1 MRQSL
6 EGLEPRRLFAAGDV
20 NPAFGAGGSVQI
32 AGESFAAETP
42 GLLSVAGGKVI
53 AVEAGLL
60 ERFNADGSLDTT
72 FGEQG
77 QVVLPG
83 SIIVDA
89 QVIAGGKLLVGGD
102 FTPVTEPTTRRP
114 FLARYNADGS
124 PDTTFG
130 EDGIAWLDDVVAPQA
145 GVQEFA
151 VQSDGHIVVR
161 GSDGA
166 DFATVD
172 VFRLTADGAL
182 DATFT
187 GFHYGSVSQEPSSHV
202 LKVLADDAVLIG
214 GTRGGEMDLIAV
226 DHGDQ
231 QFTLTRL
238 SADGLLDATFGDD
251 GFFSDIGMNDLVVL
265 PDGSLLTAAG
275 DISGTVTVSKLTS
288 DGQLFPG
295 FGTSTGGVAPR
306 VLLPL
311 GGGAGIA
318 TLQLDAGGRAL
329 INTGGGIFRIDP
341 SDGSLDSSFGRVI
354 ASRATGDFAFEGA
367 LVRGDGDILVAV
379 NGVPFTAGAQRI
391 YLLHGSGTDPG
402 PIRFNDGTISVSGT
416 ASDDIILVD
425 GMHPF
430 TAEPSAQVRVLL
442 DSTFGRVFDK
452 ADVDGLVVDAQDG
465 ADVVSLRMFDAPTDA
480 MGGAGDDRITSGGGA
495 DSITGGAGY
504 DRIDSGSGDD
514 TLVGNDGRD
523 WLAGQDGNDALFGNG
538 WGDFLH
544 GGDGADTLDGGGY
557 PDHLIGS
564 TGTDELHGGL
574 GNDVFHTNDDAID
587 HVFGDA
593 GVDDAT
599 DRDEVEDVLT
609 SIETT

>member
-1 MRQSL
+1 MRHSL
-6 EGLEPRRLFAAGDV
+6 EGLEPRRFFAAGDV

-32 AGESFAAETP
+32 TGESFAGEGP
-42 GLLSVAGGKVI
+42 GLLAVAGGKVI
-53 AVEAGLL
+53 AVESGLL

-72 FGEQG
+72 FGQQG
-77 QVVLPG
+77 QVALPG
-83 SIIVDA
+83 SLIVDA
-89 QVIAGGKLLVGGD
+89 QVIAGGKLLVAGD
-102 FTPVTEPTTRRP
+102 FAPITEPTIRRP

-130 EDGIAWLDDVVAPQA
+130 EDGIAWFDDVVAPQA

-151 VQSDGHIVVR
+151 VQSDGRIVVR
-161 GSDGA
+161 GSDGG

-182 DATFT
+182 DGTFT
-187 GFHYGSVSQEPSSHV
+187 RFHYGTGAQEPSSHV
-202 LKVLADDAVLIG
+202 LKVRTDDAILIG
-214 GTRGGEMDLIAV
+214 GTRGVEMDLIAV

-238 SADGLLDATFGDD
+238 SADGLLDTTFGDD
-251 GFFSDIGMNDLVVL
+251 GFFNDIGMNDLVVL

-275 DISGTVTVSKLTS
+275 DISGFTVAKLTS

-311 GGGAGIA
+311 GGTAGIA
-318 TLQLDAGGRAL
+318 TLQLDASGRAL
-329 INTGGGIFRIDP
+329 INAGGAIFRIDP

-367 LVRGDGDILVAV
+367 LVRADGDILVAV
-379 NGVPFTAGAQRI
+379 NGVPFSSSAQRI
-391 YLLHGSGTDPG
+391 YLHHGSGTDSG
-402 PIRFNDGTISVSGT
+402 PISFNNGTISVSGT
-416 ASDDIILVD
+416 GSDDIVLVD

-430 TAEPSAQVRVLL
+430 TAAPSEQVRVLL

-465 ADVVSLRMFDAPTDA
+465 ADVVSLHMFDAPTSV
-480 MGGAGDDRITSGGGA
+480 MGGPGDDRITSGGGA
-495 DSITGGAGY
+495 DSITGGTGY
-504 DRIDSGSGDD
+504 DRIDGGPGDD

-523 WLAGQDGNDALFGNG
+523 WIRGQDGNDTIFGNA
-538 WGDFLH
+538 WGDFLD
-544 GGDGADTLDGGGY
+544 GGAGNDVVDGGGY
-557 PDHLIGS
+557 PDRL
-564 TGTDELHGGL
+564 TGGPGADTLRGGL
-574 GNDVFHTNDDAID
+574 GHELFFTNDDEID
-587 HVFGDA
+587 HLFGDA
-593 GVDDAT
+593 GLDSADA
-599 DRDEVEDVLT
+599 DEDDVLT